1 MTSNTFRRTSG
12 AIFLLIAVLHVCRLI
27 WRWEALIGGWHVPL
41 WISWAAVLFA
51 GYLAYAAFTVKD

>member
-1 MTSNTFRRTSG
+1 MTSNTFGRTSG

-41 WISWAAVLFA
+41 WISGAAAVVS
-51 GYLAYAAFTVKD
+51 GYLAYTAFTLKD